1 MSRIAIALSLCALVA
16 LPAYAAPSQN
26 VQAAPSQ
33 DVQTRIFQ
41 YFLIKARAGDP
52 NAEFIVGNL
61 YENGKGVP
69 QDKQKARKWY
79 EKAAAQG
86 NQSARNR
93 LDRKKLA
100 VEKAAKAKQLA
111 AARATKE
118 REQAAHARMQAE
130 AYARARAREEAA
142 QRAERA
148 ANTRAA
154 EAARQHALAARTLA
168 ARAATQR
175 HATARARAPIDAL
188 PVVLGGSWYYGTA
201 AIPYLPSPDA
211 TCIQAGSSEIVCFS
225 ERLHRE
231 VGGSTLTYTIKS
243 KLSGFNHQGDFTVSY
258 LFDVVDIGSGS
269 GVTAVDPV
277 YDPDPAVQSGW
288 QQPAQ
293 TLQCRAQ
300 NAQVLACSNRQNQR
314 FELARH

>member
-33 DVQTRIFQ
+33 DVQTRIFR
-41 YFLIKARAGDP
+41 YFLTKARAGDP

-111 AARATKE
+111 AARAMKE
-118 REQAAHARMQAE
+118 REQAAHARIQAQ

-154 EAARQHALAARTLA
+154 EAARQHALAARA
-168 ARAATQR
+168 AAQRQAAVQ
-175 HATARARAPIDAL
+175 ARAPIDAL

-201 AIPYLPSPDA
+201 AIPYLPSPEA
-211 TCIQAGSSEIVCFS
+211 TCIQAGSGEIVCFS

-269 GVTAVDPV
+269 GVTAADPV

>member
-16 LPAYAAPSQN
+16 LPAYAAPSQ
-26 VQAAPSQ
+26 
-33 DVQTRIFQ
+33 DVQTRIFR
-41 YFLIKARAGDP
+41 YFLTKARAGDP

-61 YENGKGVP
+61 YENGKGIP

-111 AARATKE
+111 AARAMKE
-118 REQAAHARMQAE
+118 REQAAHARIQAE

-154 EAARQHALAARTLA
+154 EAARQHALAARA
-168 ARAATQR
+168 AAQRQATV
-175 HATARARAPIDAL
+175 HARAPIDAL
-188 PVVLGGSWYYGTA
+188 PVVLGGSWYYGTT
-201 AIPYLPSPDA
+201 AIPYLPSPEA
-211 TCIQAGSSEIVCFS
+211 TCIQAGSGEIVCFS

-269 GVTAVDPV
+269 GVTAADPV